1 MTAMALAPTRRGS
14 VDRPARNLRLVR
26 DGDPTGATRV
36 IVADGQGVTRAGVRA
51 ALERAPGITV
61 VGEAATG
68 DDAVALARRAGPD
81 VVLIDVE
88 LPGLDCVEATRR
100 MLAHRGVA
108 VMLLTSRGHDDRILP
123 ALRAGASGL
132 LLKHSEPG
140 QLVRAVRV
148 LATGAAVLSLLPH
161 PTR

>member
-1 MTAMALAPTRRGS
+1 MTATALASTRLGS
-14 VDRPARNLRLVR
+14 VDRPARSLRLVR
-26 DGDPTGATRV
+26 DGHPTGVTRV
-36 IVADGQGVTRAGVRA
+36 IVGDGQGVARDVVRA
-51 ALERAPGITV
+51 ALECAPGITV

-68 DDAVALARRAGPD
+68 DDALALARRVGPD

-100 MLAHRGVA
+100 MLTHRGVA

-123 ALRAGASGL
+123 SLRAGASGL
-132 LLKHSEPG
+132 LLKHSEPW

-148 LATGAAVLSLLPH
+148 LAAGAAVLSLLPR